1 MKIWFAIFT
10 VYLMTMTVLFACDGG
25 EEVKGPV
32 IQPKKES
39 TWVRTEKVQTT
50 KEEVFSNSKKVLAK
64 IPINASLIEKILTK
78 KFSSDVAIDKNS
90 CLKRFDSLDLR
101 RTLVQKFGGM
111 WGAFERNEDSK
122 SYSFNG
128 MQLDSNINKIIFS
141 LGYLCKTSEGVPLNN
156 VAIEFKKLL
165 QDYGLDETKKILISR
180 GEHPKDIENYLNY
193 EEFARKISAR
203 KIDYKMINSRLD
215 KAERLI
221 YFYED
226 FYKKSI
232 KEQAVDEFLS
242 NTATLLKITNE
253 FIQTD
258 QVMAMVLNEDK
269 LVPYNHIDQDM

>member
-1 MKIWFAIFT
+1 MIIRFAIFT
-10 VYLMTMTVLFACDGG
+10 GYLVSMMVLFACDGG

-50 KEEVFSNSKKVLAK
+50 KEEVFSNSKEILAE
-64 IPINASLIEKILTK
+64 IPINSSLIEKITTK
-78 KFSSDVAIDKNS
+78 KFSSVVAIDKTS
-90 CLKRFDSLDLR
+90 CLDRFDSLDLR
-101 RTLVQKFGGM
+101 RTLVQKSGGM
-111 WGAFERNEDSK
+111 WGAFEKIADAK
-122 SYSFNG
+122 SYSFHG

-141 LGYLCKTSEGVPLNN
+141 LGYLCETSEGVPLNN

-165 QDYGLDETKKILISR
+165 QDYGLEETKKILIFR

-226 FYKKSI
+226 FFKKSI
-232 KEQAVDEFLS
+232 KDQAVGVFLS
-242 NTATLLKITNE
+242 NSVTLLKVTNE
-253 FIQTD
+253 FIQAD
-258 QVMAMVLNEDK
+258 KIIAMVLKEDR

>member
-1 MKIWFAIFT
+1 MIIRFSIFT
-10 VYLMTMTVLFACDGG
+10 GYLILMTVVFACDGG
-25 EEVKGPV
+25 KEVKSPV

-50 KEEVFSNSKKVLAK
+50 KEQVFSNSKEVLAE
-64 IPINASLIEKILTK
+64 ISINSSLIEKITTK
-78 KFSSDVAIDKNS
+78 KFSSAVAIDKTS
-90 CLKRFDSLDLR
+90 CLERVDALDLK
-101 RTLVQKFGGM
+101 RTLVQKSGGM
-111 WGAFERNEDSK
+111 WSAFERNADSK
-122 SYSFNG
+122 SYSFHG

-165 QDYGLDETKKILISR
+165 QDYGLEETKKILISR

-226 FYKKSI
+226 FFKKSI
-232 KEQAVDEFLS
+232 KEQARGVFLS
-242 NTATLLKITNE
+242 NSVTLLKVTNE

-258 QVMAMVLNEDK
+258 QVMAMVLNEDR
-269 LVPYNHIDQDM
+269 LVPYSHIDQDM

>member
-1 MKIWFAIFT
+1 
-10 VYLMTMTVLFACDGG
+10 
-25 EEVKGPV
+25 
-32 IQPKKES
+32 
-39 TWVRTEKVQTT
+39 
-50 KEEVFSNSKKVLAK
+50 
-64 IPINASLIEKILTK
+64 
-78 KFSSDVAIDKNS
+78 
-90 CLKRFDSLDLR
+90 
-101 RTLVQKFGGM
+101 
-111 WGAFERNEDSK
+111 
-122 SYSFNG
+122 
-128 MQLDSNINKIIFS
+128 
-141 LGYLCKTSEGVPLNN
+141 

-226 FYKKSI
+226 FFKKST
-232 KEQAVDEFLS
+232 KEQAVNDFLS
-242 NTATLLKITNE
+242 NAATLLKITNE

-258 QVMAMVLNEDK
+258 QLMAMVLNEDR